1 MLRNNFNKMSKAIII
16 IDYNNVFTCDS
27 CTPEEIEITLNDVIN
42 RALNNSSQIDEFY
55 IRIYGGWYQN
65 EMLTDRGSDVMLKFS
80 QINPIPNLYEN
91 RRIKGNIEFV
101 EQIYGV
107 DFSWKNTYREKAGPR
122 LIIRKDKHNSH
133 CTNNKEKCPVEILAK
148 FTKHNARI
156 CNVEGCQT
164 KNMDVFSQI
173 GQKMV
178 DTMMVCDILTYGE
191 EEDTEF
197 IYVLT
202 DDVDLYPSLVLC
214 CCKNPHVN
222 LFVGTRNNKYQKE
235 QNIISNNF
243 NIQYFSLL

>member
-1 MLRNNFNKMSKAIII
+1 
-16 IDYNNVFTCDS
+16 
-27 CTPEEIEITLNDVIN
+27 
-42 RALNNSSQIDEFY
+42 
-55 IRIYGGWYQN
+55 
-65 EMLTDRGSDVMLKFS
+65 
-80 QINPIPNLYEN
+80 
-91 RRIKGNIEFV
+91 
-101 EQIYGV
+101 
-107 DFSWKNTYREKAGPR
+107 
-122 LIIRKDKHNSH
+122 
-133 CTNNKEKCPVEILAK
+133 
-148 FTKHNARI
+148 
-156 CNVEGCQT
+156 
-164 KNMDVFSQI
+164 MDVFSQI

-222 LFVGTRNNKYQKE
+222 LFVGTRNNKYHKE